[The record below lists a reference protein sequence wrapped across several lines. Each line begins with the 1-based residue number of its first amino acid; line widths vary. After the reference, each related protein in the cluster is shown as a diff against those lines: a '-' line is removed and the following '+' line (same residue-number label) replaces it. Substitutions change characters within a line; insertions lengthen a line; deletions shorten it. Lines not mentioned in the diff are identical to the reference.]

1 MEDKIKDVQ
10 DTQENLEQDNADYE
24 NNKAKLS
31 KYMTVIIVLMVI
43 IFGVMV
49 FLNKYYNG

>member
-1 MEDKIKDVQ
+1 MEDKIKDMQ
-10 DTQENLEQDNADYE
+10 DTQENADHE
-24 NNKAKLS
+24 KNKAKLS

-43 IFGVMV
+43 IFGVLV